1 VSITVS
7 KKTEERLKEKIA
19 SGRYESEEDVIQAGL
34 ERLDEAE
41 ALRTAIAEA
50 EEQIVRGQVVTE
62 TESRRRTKELL
73 DQFRRDA

>member
-1 VSITVS
+1 MSITLS

-41 ALRTAIAEA
+41 ALRAAIAEA
-50 EEQIVRGQVVTE
+50 EEQLARGQVVTE